1 MLKQICISLVGLL
14 LVVGCGGSGGD
25 SVQDAPPSNNKAL
38 AVYNQ
43 AYQEKY
49 NADSIN
55 QILSDAKDA
64 YVLVDAL
71 EDDIGPF
78 VEQIKAKK
86 NQVGGYISA
95 GTGEN
100 YRDDFASLEPYLTPT
115 AWPEWPDEFF
125 VSETTTGIL
134 PLMKKRID
142 SLASWGVDW
151 IEFDNMDWLDENT
164 RVQYGLTAT
173 EEEAKAYITALC
185 DYTHAKGM
193 KCMAKN
199 TVDGFTIF
207 DGVLYE
213 SFHAEKNWW
222 DNEGTKSFLN
232 AGKLVIIN
240 HYNET
245 DCDGVYAE
253 YKTFYKSENI
263 SFICEDRNLKKYK
276 HYNQEK

>member
-1 MLKQICISLVGLL
+1 MYVSLVVLL

-25 SVQDAPPSNNKAL
+25 SVQDTPPSDNKAI

-43 AYQEKY
+43 AYQENY
-49 NADSIN
+49 TTDSID

-78 VEQIKAKK
+78 VKQIKAKK
-86 NQVGGYISA
+86 NQVAGYISA

-100 YRDDFASLEPYLTPT
+100 YRNDFADLEPYLTPT

-151 IEFDNMDWLDENT
+151 VEFDNMDWLDEDT
-164 RVQYGLTAT
+164 RVQYSLKST
-173 EEEAKAYITALC
+173 EEEAKTYINALC
-185 DYTHAKGM
+185 NYTQSKGM

-199 TVDGFTIF
+199 TVEGFESF

-213 SFHAEKNWW
+213 SFSNEKNWW
-222 DNEGTKSFLN
+222 DNEGTKAFLN
-232 AGKLVIIN
+232 TGKLVIIN
-240 HYNET
+240 HYNEI
-245 DCDGVYAE
+245 DCDGIYKE
-253 YKTFYKSENI
+253 YKSIYKSDNI
-263 SFICEDRNLKKYK
+263 SFICEDRNLKRYK
-276 HYNQEK
+276 HYNEE

>member
-1 MLKQICISLVGLL
+1 MMIKQMCVGLVGLL
-14 LVVGCGGSGGD
+14 LVVGCGGSGED
-25 SVQDAPPSNNKAL
+25 RVQDAPPSNNKAI

-43 AYQEKY
+43 AYQENY
-49 NADSIN
+49 TADSID
-55 QILSDAKDA
+55 QILSDTKNA

-78 VEQIKAKK
+78 VKQIKANN
-86 NQVGGYISA
+86 NQVAGYISA

-100 YRDDFASLEPYLTPT
+100 YRNDFADLEPYLTPT
-115 AWPEWPDEFF
+115 AWPQWPDEFF

-151 IEFDNMDWLDENT
+151 VEFDNMDWLDEDT
-164 RVQYGLTAT
+164 RVEYNLTAT
-173 EEEAKAYITALC
+173 VQEAKAYITALC
-185 DYTHAKGM
+185 DYTHEKGM

-199 TVDGFTIF
+199 TVDGFENF

-213 SFHAEKNWW
+213 SYDNEKNWW
-222 DNEGTKSFLN
+222 DNEGTEAFLN

-245 DCDGVYAE
+245 DCDGVYEE
-253 YKTFYKSENI
+253 YKSIYKSGNI
-263 SFICEDRNLKKYK
+263 SYICEDRNLKRYK
-276 HYNQEK
+276 HYNEE